1 MLQFEQVMNRQSVW
15 RREGI
20 TLKKTIFFDIDGTI
34 YDEEKNIPASTRE
47 AIAELKRRGHH
58 VAIATG
64 RADYMFEG
72 LREELGIDSYVSL
85 NGQYAVYEGRPV
97 YKNPIA
103 TGVLEELTLFAE
115 KLDHPVAYTDTAGM
129 RVNVADH
136 EYINT
141 SVGSLKLVFPTHDAG
156 YFLKNDIYQAMI
168 FCPQESQQIYAERYP
183 ELNFIRWHPFCMD
196 VLPGNGSKANGIAEM
211 LKVIGVEKEEVYAFG
226 DGLNDVEMLG
236 YVGYGIAMG
245 NGEKAAK
252 AAASFITK
260 SVREDGIYEGLKM
273 VGLL

>member
-1 MLQFEQVMNRQSVW
+1 MLQFEQAVNRQSVW
-15 RREGI
+15 GREGI

-34 YDEEKNIPASTRE
+34 YDEDKNIPASTRE

-85 NGQYAVYEGRPV
+85 NGQYVVYEGKPV
-97 YKNPIA
+97 YKNPIV
-103 TGVLEELTLFAE
+103 TSVLEELTLFAE

-168 FCPQESQQIYAERYP
+168 FCPQESQVVYTERYP
-183 ELNFIRWHPFCMD
+183 ELNFIRWHPLCMD

-245 NGEKAAK
+245 NGEKEAK

>member
-1 MLQFEQVMNRQSVW
+1 M
-15 RREGI
+15 

-34 YDEEKNIPASTRE
+34 YDEDKNIPASTRE

-72 LREELGIDSYVSL
+72 LRGELRIDSYVSL
-85 NGQYAVYEGRPV
+85 NGQYVVYEGKPV

-103 TGVLEELTLFAE
+103 TSVLEELTLFAE

-183 ELNFIRWHPFCMD
+183 ELSFIRWHPLCMD

-245 NGEKAAK
+245 NGEQEAK

>member
-1 MLQFEQVMNRQSVW
+1 M
-15 RREGI
+15 
-20 TLKKTIFFDIDGTI
+20 KKTVFFDIDGTI
-34 YDEEKNIPASTRE
+34 YDEDKNIPASTRE

-85 NGQYAVYEGRPV
+85 NGQYVVYEGKPV

-103 TGVLEELTLFAE
+103 TSVLEELTLFAE

-168 FCPQESQQIYAERYP
+168 FCPQESQVVYAGRYP
-183 ELNFIRWHPFCMD
+183 ELNFIRWHPLCMD

-252 AAASFITK
+252 EAASFITK

>member
-1 MLQFEQVMNRQSVW
+1 MLQFEQAVNRQSVW
-15 RREGI
+15 GREGI

-34 YDEEKNIPASTRE
+34 YDEDKNIPASTRE

-85 NGQYAVYEGRPV
+85 NGQYVVYEGKPV

-103 TGVLEELTLFAE
+103 TSVLEELTLFAE

-168 FCPQESQQIYAERYP
+168 FCPQESQVVYAERYP
-183 ELNFIRWHPFCMD
+183 ELNFIRWHPLCMD

-245 NGEKAAK
+245 NGEKEAK

-260 SVREDGIYEGLKM
+260 SVREDGIYEGLRM

>member
-1 MLQFEQVMNRQSVW
+1 
-15 RREGI
+15 
-20 TLKKTIFFDIDGTI
+20 
-34 YDEEKNIPASTRE
+34 
-47 AIAELKRRGHH
+47 
-58 VAIATG
+58 
-64 RADYMFEG
+64 MFEG

-85 NGQYAVYEGRPV
+85 NGQYVVYEGKPV

-103 TGVLEELTLFAE
+103 TSVLEELTLFAE

-183 ELNFIRWHPFCMD
+183 EPEFHP
-196 VLPGNGSKANGIAEM
+196 LAPA
-211 LKVIGVEKEEVYAFG
+211 VYGCAARQRLQSEWDRG
-226 DGLNDVEMLG
+226 DVEG
-236 YVGYGIAMG
+236 DR
-245 NGEKAAK
+245 GE
-252 AAASFITK
+252 
-260 SVREDGIYEGLKM
+260 EGR
-273 VGLL
+273 GLCFWRWPE